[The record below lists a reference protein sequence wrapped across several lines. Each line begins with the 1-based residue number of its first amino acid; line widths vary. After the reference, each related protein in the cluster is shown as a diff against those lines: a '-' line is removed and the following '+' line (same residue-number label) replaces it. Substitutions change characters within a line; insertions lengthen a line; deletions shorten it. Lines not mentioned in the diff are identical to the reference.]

1 MEPEVVAF
9 LKRVGLS
16 IFLTFCWLALNVTVG
31 LRFNLAFVEGSVSL
45 GNILFYIWMVISFIM
60 LLIYLLKLWS
70 KVEKW

>member
-9 LKRVGLS
+9 LKRVALS

-31 LRFNLAFVEGSVSL
+31 LRFNLAFVDGSVSL
-45 GNILFYIWMVISFIM
+45 GNILFYIWMVISFIV